1 MELSFGYPDIV
12 ICYSLTDKFYLT
24 YMYTKITYW
33 LQNHQLFLVAN
44 LDNLSFV
51 PKFVN
56 LI

>member
-51 PKFVN
+51 PQFVN